1 MINNYYKPT
10 PKKWRKIGDAI
21 LFLSASIS
29 AFIPTSPLDEGSK
42 LWAMFGLNIFGIIGK
57 TATNFFKEED
67 ESEKSAN

>member
-29 AFIPTSPLDEGSK
+29 AFIPTSPLDDGSK

-67 ESEKSAN
+67 ESEKAAN

>member
-29 AFIPTSPLDEGSK
+29 AFIPTSPLDEGIK
-42 LWAMFGLNIFGIIGK
+42 LWAMFALNIFGIIGK
-57 TATNFFKEED
+57 TATNFFKENDD
-67 ESEKSAN
+67 EKAAN

>member
-21 LFLSASIS
+21 LFISASIS

-42 LWAMFGLNIFGIIGK
+42 LWAMFFLSIFGIIGK
-57 TATNFFKEED
+57 TATNFFKENED
-67 ESEKSAN
+67 EKTSN

>member
-42 LWAMFGLNIFGIIGK
+42 LWTMFGLNIFGIIGK